1 MSGKHGR
8 NKPIPQDGRIAQGG
22 SPVPEAV
29 VQEEIFY
36 KTLPKLQTF
45 TEGMVKSMEKSAI
58 PESLLTPFGYLIPIA
73 EFVIGLVLLI
83 GYQTKYTIYAGLALM
98 GLLVLGSASVENW
111 SAIEAQLIHSIYL
124 GGLLWYWEKYRPAST
139 HKSSKIKL

>member
-1 MSGKHGR
+1 MKDFKTTYFFLRLPIALSIFGHGLVR
-8 NKPIPQDGRIAQGG
+8 
-22 SPVPEAV
+22 
-29 VQEEIFY
+29 
-36 KTLPKLQTF
+36 LPKLQTF

-83 GYQTKYTIYAGLALM
+83 GYQTKYTIYAGFALM
-98 GLLVLGSASVENW
+98 GLLVFGSASVENW
-111 SAIEAQLIHSIYL
+111 SGIEAQLVHSIYL

-139 HKSSKIKL
+139 H

>member
-1 MSGKHGR
+1 MKDFKTTYFFLRLPIALSIFGHGLVR
-8 NKPIPQDGRIAQGG
+8 
-22 SPVPEAV
+22 
-29 VQEEIFY
+29 
-36 KTLPKLQTF
+36 LPKLQTF

-73 EFVIGLVLLI
+73 EFLIGLALLI

-124 GGLLWYWEKYRPAST
+124 GGLLWYWERYRPASA
-139 HKSSKIKL
+139 H

>member
-1 MSGKHGR
+1 MKDFKTTYFFLRLPVALSIFGHGLVR
-8 NKPIPQDGRIAQGG
+8 
-22 SPVPEAV
+22 
-29 VQEEIFY
+29 
-36 KTLPKLQTF
+36 LPKLQTF

-73 EFVIGLVLLI
+73 EFLIGLVLLI

-111 SAIEAQLIHSIYL
+111 TGIEAQLIHSIYL

-139 HKSSKIKL
+139 H

>member
-1 MSGKHGR
+1 MKDFKTTYFFLRLPVALSIFGHGLVR
-8 NKPIPQDGRIAQGG
+8 
-22 SPVPEAV
+22 
-29 VQEEIFY
+29 
-36 KTLPKLQTF
+36 LPKLQTF

-98 GLLVLGSASVENW
+98 GLLVFGSASVENW
-111 SAIEAQLIHSIYL
+111 SGIEAQLVHSIYL

-139 HKSSKIKL
+139 H